1 MSRQWYNEWDIHP
14 QLYLLDYFSVSD
26 TLTSIKKG
34 DCLWAETTS
43 LGGKL
48 RYTNDLSLRHP
59 YVSSFCESYNKS
71 PVWMYINRVILRLS
85 HEKGCEGERS
95 TSGSAI
101 VSGPRQ
107 HIWKR
112 SVSQK
117 HPTRHTL
124 LLQLYES
131 ALCESCTNT
140 KMLVCDWVNRTRVIS
155 RFAAS
160 TSLGATCML

>member
-124 LLQLYES
+124 LLHDLS
-131 ALCESCTNT
+131 AN
-140 KMLVCDWVNRTRVIS
+140 LVPHPTIEVDWINIKLNYTFEAIRLVVLAYNY
-155 RFAAS
+155 
-160 TSLGATCML
+160 TC